1 MKKLIG
7 LLMIGVFATSCTKEE
22 TAAPVTPPVKEI
34 PKEVVV
40 EGTKEATGVFINGS
54 HPTSG
59 KVEVVTDKNDS
70 KKKYLSFENLKSDN
84 GPDLRI
90 YLAEDTKA
98 KNFTEI
104 SKLDKTGT
112 FIVEIPAA
120 AMLDKQKYVLIW
132 CEDFSVL
139 FGSAKLE

>member
-1 MKKLIG
+1 MKNSLLFLASFILLIG
-7 LLMIGVFATSCTKEE
+7 CVKKEPLTPATPTKTDIEK
-22 TAAPVTPPVKEI
+22 VM
-34 PKEVVV
+34 
-40 EGTKEATGVFINGS
+40 EGTKEATGTFMNGA

-59 KVEVVTDKNDS
+59 KVVIVTDKADA
-70 KKKYLSFENLKSDN
+70 KKKYLSFENFKTDA

-98 KNFTEI
+98 KGFIEVG
-104 SKLDKTGT
+104 KLTSTGT
-112 FIVEIPAA
+112 FILDVPTA

>member
-1 MKKLIG
+1 MKKLLIYSLSIS
-7 LLMIGVFATSCTKEE
+7 LLFSCVKKEPLTPATPSKTDVEK
-22 TAAPVTPPVKEI
+22 VM
-34 PKEVVV
+34 
-40 EGTKEATGVFINGS
+40 EGTKEATGIFMNGA

-59 KVEVVTDKNDS
+59 KVLVVTDKADA
-70 KKKYLSFENLKSDN
+70 KKKYLSFENFKTDA

-98 KNFTEI
+98 KGFTEVG
-104 SKLDKTGT
+104 KLTSTGT
-112 FIVEIPAA
+112 FVLDIPSA

>member
-1 MKKLIG
+1 MKKLI
-7 LLMIGVFATSCTKEE
+7 LILTIALFTNSCKKATVV
-22 TAAPVTPPVKEI
+22 APVVAEVK
-34 PKEVVV
+34 KTEVQIVM
-40 EGTKEATGVFINGS
+40 EGTKEATGAFINGA

-59 KVEVVTDKNDS
+59 KVVVVADKNDA
-70 KKKYLSFENLKSDN
+70 KKKYLSFENFKTDN

-90 YLAEDTKA
+90 YLAEDLKA
-98 KNFTEI
+98 KGFTEI
-104 SKLDKTGT
+104 SKLDKSGT
-112 FIVEIPAA
+112 FLLEIPTT